1 MKKII
6 PLLLLCYSS
15 VVFAQQKDSFAN
27 APLKIDTS
35 VFTKVEIEAEFPGGE
50 TAWNEYIRT
59 AIEKNIK
66 KIMRNKPSVGTCE
79 VQFIVDRDGSV
90 TNVEALTMKGTSLA
104 EVFTNA
110 VKKGPKWKP
119 ATINGK
125 PVKAWRRQKV
135 TFKPPID

>member
-1 MKKII
+1 MIKIFT
-6 PLLLLCYSS
+6 LFFLGYSS
-15 VVFAQQKDSFAN
+15 VLFAQQKDSAIN
-27 APLKIDTS
+27 VMSKMDTS
-35 VFTKVEIEAEFPGGE
+35 VRTKVEVEAEFPGGE
-50 TAWNEYIRT
+50 TAWNQYVRT

-90 TNVEALTMKGTSLA
+90 TYVEALTMKSTTLA

-110 VKKGPKWKP
+110 IKKGPKWKP
-119 ATINGK
+119 ATIDGK

-135 TFKPPID
+135 TFKPPVD

>member
-1 MKKII
+1 MKN
-6 PLLLLCYSS
+6 LLILISLFVSCTLS
-15 VVFAQQKDSFAN
+15 AQQV
-27 APLKIDTS
+27 DTTKSTELIISDS
-35 VFTKVEIEAEFPGGE
+35 VFQKVEVEASFPGGE
-50 TAWNEYIRT
+50 TVWNEYIRT

-90 TNVEALTMKGTSLA
+90 TNVEALTMKSTSLA
-104 EVFTNA
+104 DVLTNA

-135 TFKPPID
+135 TFRPPVD

>member
-1 MKKII
+1 M
-6 PLLLLCYSS
+6 LLCYSS
-15 VVFAQQKDSFAN
+15 VVFAQQKDSVAST
-27 APLKIDTS
+27 PLKIETS
-35 VFTKVEIEAEFPGGE
+35 VFTKVEVEAEFPGGE

-79 VQFIVDRDGSV
+79 VQFIVDRDGGI
-90 TNVEALTMKGTSLA
+90 TNVEALTMKSTTLA

-110 VKKGPKWKP
+110 IKKGPKWKP

-135 TFKPPID
+135 TFKPPVD